1 MHFQELFT
9 FMSTFFCI
17 FCVFKYTSFYNFVLI
32 EVKKYNDN
40 VTEKC
45 HFIVFGTHLE
55 DVLASE
61 KEELEPDKKKEDLA
75 PVLEIK
81 YEDKYLAKYLEFSN
95 EYVFTEVEILAEYK
109 TIINDKH
116 IWETN
121 LKKDIAELQ
130 KQLTEVLP
138 IIEADSNDK
147 IISNN
152 VIEMMVKYFNID
164 DYTED
169 PTSYDVD
176 ELFNDLK
183 TIKNELSAQLDV
195 LLTGDIPDFEKLA
208 RDLTINNKLDAYI
221 NNYILEM
228 TPLGNVYMRY
238 NNNKKSFEYFSN
250 NTIPYR
256 YLEAVGRKY
265 VMTFWCKPLFVNL
278 ADELV
283 KAEQKQI
290 DEKKETTIFKPIVK
304 QSFSSKNH
312 IQNVK
317 PNPKPNP
324 NPLTKDL
331 TNVKPN
337 VNPVLLKEN
346 ANRYTWEGRLSN
358 LMLLKKAEKKSA
370 TLSFAEFKLLQ
381 QQNKKNDKE

>member
-1 MHFQELFT
+1 
-9 FMSTFFCI
+9 
-17 FCVFKYTSFYNFVLI
+17 
-32 EVKKYNDN
+32 
-40 VTEKC
+40 
-45 HFIVFGTHLE
+45 
-55 DVLASE
+55 
-61 KEELEPDKKKEDLA
+61 
-75 PVLEIK
+75 
-81 YEDKYLAKYLEFSN
+81 
-95 EYVFTEVEILAEYK
+95 
-109 TIINDKH
+109 
-116 IWETN
+116 
-121 LKKDIAELQ
+121 
-130 KQLTEVLP
+130 
-138 IIEADSNDK
+138 
-147 IISNN
+147 
-152 VIEMMVKYFNID
+152 
-164 DYTED
+164 
-169 PTSYDVD
+169 
-176 ELFNDLK
+176 
-183 TIKNELSAQLDV
+183 
-195 LLTGDIPDFEKLA
+195 
-208 RDLTINNKLDAYI
+208 
-221 NNYILEM
+221 M

-290 DEKKETTIFKPIVK
+290 DEKKEITIFKPIVK

-317 PNPKPNP
+317 PNP

-337 VNPVLLKEN
+337 TGNTGPVLLKEN

-358 LMLLKKAEKKSA
+358 LMLLKKAEKKST

-381 QQNKKNDKE
+381 KQNKVII